1 LSILYYHVL
10 FYSFFI
16 FSTQSLHHT
25 FELLDPS
32 EHEVLII
39 FSTANAFHRQI
50 ELAGVMQLQKK
61 ISQTSL
67 LASDYLFILIPP
79 LLF

>member
-1 LSILYYHVL
+1 MYYSIL
-10 FYSFFI
+10 
-16 FSTQSLHHT
+16 SLYFQHSRYIHT
-25 FELLDPS
+25 FEILDPS
-32 EHEVLII
+32 EHELLII